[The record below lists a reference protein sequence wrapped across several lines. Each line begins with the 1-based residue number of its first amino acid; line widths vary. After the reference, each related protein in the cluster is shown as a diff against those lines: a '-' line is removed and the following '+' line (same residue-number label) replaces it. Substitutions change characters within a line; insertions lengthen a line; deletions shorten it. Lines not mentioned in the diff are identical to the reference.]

1 MEEQLQ
7 GLLDRIRQEGVEKAQ
22 AEAAGIVEEARA
34 RAAGIVADAKAQA
47 QELRR
52 GAESDAQASTE
63 RGRVA
68 LDQAGRDFLL
78 KLQKSIE
85 SLLQATLRQTVAEG
99 LTPETVSEMLVHLA
113 QSYADH
119 DMNESRIDVLVASKD
134 QAAIAEIV
142 MAKYR
147 DLIEQGFTLHAERGI
162 DKGFKV
168 SFVDHKLYHDFSLDA
183 IADALAA
190 VLKPPLDNV
199 VKRAATEQD

>member
-7 GLLDRIRQEGVEKAQ
+7 GLLDRIRQDGVEKAE
-22 AEAAGIVEEARA
+22 AEAADIVEQARQ
-34 RAAGIVADAKAQA
+34 RAARIVSDADAEA

-52 GAESDAQASTE
+52 RAEADAEASAE

-85 SLLQATLRQTVAEG
+85 ALLQATLRETVAEG
-99 LTPETVSEMLVHLA
+99 LTPETISLMLVRLA
-113 QSYADH
+113 EAYARH
-119 DMNESRIDVLVASKD
+119 DMNESRIDVLVS
-134 QAAIAEIV
+134 AEDRDAVADIV

-147 DLIEQGFTLHAERGI
+147 DMIEQGFTLHTERGI

-168 SFVDHKLYHDFSLDA
+168 SFVDYKLYHDFTLDA
-183 IADALAA
+183 IAEALGG
-190 VLKPPLDNV
+190 VLKAPLDACV
-199 VKRAATEQD
+199 RAAATEQV